1 MVLLKVCVF
10 HETECVMSWFK
21 IRFTRDEA
29 STLIGDLAQDFL
41 DTLQTSESRDGIA
54 LYRQK
59 QIEGEELVVY
69 YLSLNTSRPSKRLTD
84 VYKAEPCSRPER
96 HMVDH
101 FGGDNTV
108 LGLEG

>member
-1 MVLLKVCVF
+1 VLLLKVGAF
-10 HETECVMSWFK
+10 HETEGVMSWFR
-21 IRFTRDEA
+21 IRFTRNEA

-59 QIEGEELVVY
+59 QIDGEDQVVY

-96 HMVDH
+96 HIVDH

-108 LGLEG
+108 LGPEG

>member
-1 MVLLKVCVF
+1 MF
-10 HETECVMSWFK
+10 HQPEVVMSWYR
-21 IRFTRDEA
+21 ISFTRDEA

-41 DTLQTSESRDGIA
+41 DTLQSSESRDGIA

-59 QIEGEELVVY
+59 QIDGEGDVVY
-69 YLSLNTSRPSKRLTD
+69 YLSLNTSRPSKRLSD
-84 VYKAEPCSRPER
+84 VYGAESCSRPER
-96 HMVDH
+96 HRVDH

>member
-1 MVLLKVCVF
+1 
-10 HETECVMSWFK
+10 MSWYR
-21 IRFTRDEA
+21 ISFTRDEA

-59 QIEGEELVVY
+59 QIDGEEHVVY
-69 YLSLNTSRPSKRLTD
+69 YLSLNTSRPSKRLSE
-84 VYKAEPCSRPER
+84 VYGAESCPRPEPHR
-96 HMVDH
+96 VDH

-108 LGLEG
+108 LEPAG

>member
-1 MVLLKVCVF
+1 MF
-10 HETECVMSWFK
+10 HETEVVMSWYR
-21 IRFTRDEA
+21 ISFTRDEA

-59 QIEGEELVVY
+59 QIDGGEHVVY
-69 YLSLNTSRPSKRLTD
+69 YLSLNTSRPSKRLSE
-84 VYKAEPCSRPER
+84 VYRAESCPRPER

-108 LGLEG
+108 LGPEG